1 MPAPTMSHVV
11 CSAALIALIF
21 VSQFFYLQVVTN
33 LQAEMTRKE
42 LKEIADH
49 VSDTLANLYFLVN
62 STDRDVEL
70 EKSLDLPSEIRDSTY
85 VVKIVSNASDAAQ
98 NVTTYLKGQPWIQG
112 SSWLLP
118 GLKVDPAKSEIVES
132 GQTTV
137 VARCRRE
144 STEVYV
150 WIRKL

>member
-1 MPAPTMSHVV
+1 MSHVV

-33 LQAEMTRKE
+33 LQSEMTRRE

-49 VSDTLANLYFLVN
+49 VSDTLANLYLLVN

-85 VVKIVSNASDAAQ
+85 VVAIVSNASGSAQ
-98 NVTTYLKGQPWIQG
+98 NITTYLKGQPWIKG

-118 GLKVDPAKSEIVES
+118 GLKVDPESEIVES
-132 GQTTV
+132 SEKTV

-144 STEVYV
+144 NTEVLV
-150 WIRKL
+150 WIKKL